1 MVLQAEQLTKWK
13 LFSLKMT
20 ISAILILFCV
30 FSQLVTTFIFFWA
43 WDKSRVKWDNSR
55 NSTQKMR
62 TYVCSFRIISTHCV
76 TFSDCCCDD
85 LWHRSGAGPA
95 PDWRLRRRQHWA
107 GGLHGGPVSPTGV
120 VWGNDA
126 CDKASSEAGHSGAH
140 YVLGQGTLCP
150 PKADPRLLDL
160 YPRPRGRS

>member
-1 MVLQAEQLTKWK
+1 
-13 LFSLKMT
+13 
-20 ISAILILFCV
+20 
-30 FSQLVTTFIFFWA
+30 
-43 WDKSRVKWDNSR
+43 
-55 NSTQKMR
+55 MR
-62 TYVCSFRIISTHCV
+62 TYVCSFRLISTHCV
-76 TFSDCCCDD
+76 TFNDCCCDD

-140 YVLGQGTLCP
+140 YVLRQGTLCP
-150 PKADPRLLDL
+150 PKADPRLLGL
-160 YPRPRGRS
+160 YSRPRGWSWMGMHWHCLVRNPLLIDYQHLCEIELQIISKILRSDYQNQFAL